1 MFWWYCQSG
10 AMQVC
15 AERYHHCWSLWPDW
29 SSVVVKKISMHV
41 VASWS
46 IGNAGSVSNS
56 VALRNS
62 SKSFGFGHCA
72 PREQGSGPMSQT
84 FWSPGETDQLEL
96 PMAVRLSIESA
107 IHHRKGIAPFW
118 PWHMMPRWKP
128 ITSDGKWTLFSWWEW
143 SLFKFEWQLMSP
155 PMVVDMVLA
164 EVWWVAFLFT
174 LFLGALKGVAVV
186 GPFKQ

>member
-1 MFWWYCQSG
+1 
-10 AMQVC
+10 
-15 AERYHHCWSLWPDW
+15 
-29 SSVVVKKISMHV
+29 MHV

-72 PREQGSGPMSQT
+72 PREHGSGPMSQT

-128 ITSDGKWTLFSWWEW
+128 IASDGKWTLFSWWEW

-155 PMVVDMVLA
+155 PMVGWHGPRWGLVGCLS
-164 EVWWVAFLFT
+164 LYT
-174 LFLGALKGVAVV
+174 LFGRAERRGCGGA
-186 GPFKQ
+186 F